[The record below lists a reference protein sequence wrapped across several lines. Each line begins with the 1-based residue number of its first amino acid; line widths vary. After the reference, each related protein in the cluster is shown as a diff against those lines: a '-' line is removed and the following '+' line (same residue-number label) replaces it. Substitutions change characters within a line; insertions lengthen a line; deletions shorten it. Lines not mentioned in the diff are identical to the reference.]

1 LYAHG
6 ATVIMACRSLERGN
20 KAKAEIEDAIERG
33 DPDVCV
39 ATPAKHKRTRGKLL
53 VRELDV
59 SDLESVAAFAKAFQG
74 EFGQLD
80 VLVNNAGINGIG
92 NDGPRR
98 TKQGVEKVFGTN
110 FVGHY
115 LLTRLL
121 QPQLAKSTNARV
133 VNLASVM
140 HHWSSSSVSG
150 AARGEDESNGYDHSK
165 MAMILFAAELQRR
178 HGAATFNAVS
188 VNPGFV
194 DSDIWRGFDALP
206 LVGKAFRFATALL
219 ALTPAQGAVTTVAAA
234 MGTWR
239 GRVAGKLSEVTYLVP
254 YYLPKGFWL
263 PFEMMGPFAGARSVL
278 PRLPRDEPAESRAL
292 WDACE
297 KLCAGYL

>member
-1 LYAHG
+1 MYAHG
-6 ATVIMACRSLERGN
+6 ATVIMACRSMERGN
-20 KAKAEIEDAIERG
+20 KAKAEIEDAIARG

-39 ATPAKHKRTRGKLL
+39 ATPAKHKRASGKLV

-59 SDLESVAAFAKAFQG
+59 SDLDSVAAFAKTFQG

-121 QPQLAKSTNARV
+121 QPLLAKSTNARV

-140 HHWSSSSVSG
+140 HHWSSASVS
-150 AARGEDESNGYDHSK
+150 ATARGEDESNGYDDSK

-178 HGAATFNAVS
+178 YGAASFSAVS

-194 DSDIWRGFDALP
+194 DSDIWRGFDAVP
-206 LVGKAFRFATALL
+206 FVGKAFRFVTGLL

-239 GRVAGKLSEVTYLVP
+239 GRVMGKLSDVTYLAP

-263 PFEMMGPFAGARSVL
+263 PFEMMGPFAGARSVR
-278 PRLPRDEPAESRAL
+278 PRLPKDEPAESRAL